1 MSNLQAPS
9 LHVVSRGP
17 DMHMTEI
24 IFPVRIKLERSSPGD
39 LGVSY
44 EFSKL
49 FDASDFFERIPV
61 SSLELAKKGLV
72 FYFTDV
78 FKLLDLKVDNL
89 VVINHVEVEFRIRTN
104 KFKIEPNFRLPDIVE
119 RGMQTFPELKY

>member
-1 MSNLQAPS
+1 MSELQAPS
-9 LHVVSRGP
+9 LHIVNKGP
-17 DMHMTEI
+17 DVHTTEI
-24 IFPVRIKLERSSPGD
+24 IFPVRIRLEHSAPGD

-61 SSLELAKKGLV
+61 SSIELAKKGLV

-78 FKLLDLKVDNL
+78 FKLLDLKVDSL

>member
-1 MSNLQAPS
+1 MTNLQQPS
-9 LHVVSRGP
+9 LQVVQLGN
-17 DMHMTEI
+17 DVYTTELV
-24 IFPVRIKLERSSPGD
+24 FPVRITLERGKPGD
-39 LGVSY
+39 LGVTY
-44 EFSKL
+44 KFSKL
-49 FDASDFFERIPV
+49 FDASEFFERIPV

-89 VVINHVEVEFRIRTN
+89 VVINHMEVEFRIRTN